1 MKQLI
6 VVIGLPGSGK
16 DTQIDLL
23 QGLRKIE
30 VIRIGDLIR
39 EQAKTNPSIAQALH
53 SGNLVDYDLVNSIV
67 RQQFESF
74 PDGSIIV
81 SDGFPRDTD
90 QADWMESYAS
100 THDIEISK
108 YILLEISDQ
117 ESLQRLLRRGRE
129 DDTQAII
136 TRRIEVFHE
145 LTDEVIDSVRGR
157 DNFASIDATGST
169 DEILNRL
176 KAALG
181 W

>member
-16 DTQIDLL
+16 DTQIEFM
-23 QGLRKIE
+23 QRVRKVE

-39 EQAKTNPSIAQALH
+39 ERAKTNPSIAQALH

-67 RQQFESF
+67 QQQLESF

-81 SDGFPRDTD
+81 SDGFPRDSD

-100 THDIEISK
+100 THGIEIAK
-108 YILLEISDQ
+108 YILLDISDQ
-117 ESLQRLLRRGRE
+117 ESLQRLLKRGRA
-129 DDTQAII
+129 DDTEPII
-136 TRRIEVFHE
+136 RRRIEVFHE
-145 LTDEVIDSVRGR
+145 LTDEVIESVRGR
-157 DNFASIDATGST
+157 DKFASVDAIGST
-169 DEILNRL
+169 DEIFKRL
-176 KAALG
+176 RAALG

>member
-16 DTQIDLL
+16 DTQIEFM
-23 QGLRKIE
+23 QGVRKIE

-39 EQAKTNPSIAQALH
+39 ERAKTNPSIAQALH

-67 RQQFESF
+67 QQQLESF

-81 SDGFPRDTD
+81 SDGFPRDSD

-100 THDIEISK
+100 THGIEIAK
-108 YILLEISDQ
+108 YILLDISDQ
-117 ESLQRLLRRGRE
+117 ESLRRLLKRGRA
-129 DDTQAII
+129 DDTEPII
-136 TRRIEVFHE
+136 RRRIEVFHE
-145 LTDEVIDSVRGR
+145 LTDEVIESVRGR
-157 DNFASIDATGST
+157 DKFASVDATGST
-169 DEILNRL
+169 DEIFKRL
-176 KAALG
+176 RAALG

>member
-16 DTQIDLL
+16 DTQIEFM
-23 QGLRKIE
+23 QGVRKIE

-39 EQAKTNPSIAQALH
+39 ERAKTNPSIAQALH

-67 RQQFESF
+67 QQQLESF

-90 QADWMESYAS
+90 QADWMEAYAN
-100 THDIEISK
+100 THGIEIAK
-108 YILLEISDQ
+108 YILLDISDQ
-117 ESLQRLLRRGRE
+117 ESLRRLLKRGRA
-129 DDTQAII
+129 DDTEPII
-136 TRRIEVFHE
+136 RRRIEVFHE

-157 DNFASIDATGST
+157 DKFASVDATGST
-169 DEILNRL
+169 DEIFKRL
-176 KAALG
+176 RAALG

>member
-1 MKQLI
+1 MKHLI
-6 VVIGLPGSGK
+6 VVVGLPGSGK

-23 QGLRKIE
+23 QKLRKIE

-39 EQAKTNPSIAQALH
+39 ERAKTNPLIAQALH
-53 SGNLVDYDLVNSIV
+53 AGNLVDYDLVNSIV
-67 RQQFESF
+67 QQQFESF

-100 THDIEISK
+100 AHGIEISK

-117 ESLQRLLRRGRE
+117 ESLARLLRRGRE
-129 DDTQAII
+129 DDTQATIQ
-136 TRRIEVFHE
+136 RRIEVFHE
-145 LTDEVIDSVRGR
+145 LTDEVIDNARGR
-157 DNFASIDATGST
+157 DNFTTVDATGSI
-169 DEILNRL
+169 DEIFKRV